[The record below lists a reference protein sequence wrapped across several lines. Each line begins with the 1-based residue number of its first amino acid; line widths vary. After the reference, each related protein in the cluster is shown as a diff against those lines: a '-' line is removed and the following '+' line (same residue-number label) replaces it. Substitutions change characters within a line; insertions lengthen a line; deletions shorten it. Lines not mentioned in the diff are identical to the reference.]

1 MQYVEVRS
9 RELLE
14 LMGNFFG
21 QRRFPHTAAQQR
33 ARDGQPPLLG
43 AVEPRGGAVLV
54 KVVSRVFRTFG
65 LG

>member
-33 ARDGQPPLLG
+33 ARDGQPPYLARTSERHSTG
-43 AVEPRGGAVLV
+43 AGRGAKIGD
-54 KVVSRVFRTFG
+54 SRAG
-65 LG
+65 E